1 MNFSL
6 GGNTYNWII
15 DPLLSGAQKRIIIAL
30 EPGDRVVDIACGT
43 GSLSMAMALVSKDVK
58 GIDLSEDMIKFASE
72 IAGKKNISNVSF
84 SAMDAS
90 DLTSFKKEEFSV
102 AVTSMSIHQFDA
114 QLAIQILKEMKR
126 IAGKLILMDYAFP
139 LKRGFTRS
147 VVYSIEWLAGGDH
160 WRNFRKFNQLG
171 GLEYFLLEAGLDIKN
186 ELYRNSAFRVLHC
199 E

>member
-6 GGNTYNWII
+6 GGNTYKWII
-15 DPLLSGAQKRIIIAL
+15 DPLLSGAQKIIIKAV
-30 EPGDRVVDIACGT
+30 EPTDRVVDIACGT
-43 GSLSMAMALVSKDVK
+43 GSLSMAMALVSLDVK

-72 IAGKKNISNVSF
+72 NADKKKISNVSF

-90 DLTSFKKEEFSV
+90 DLTSFNKEEFSV
-102 AVTSMSIHQFDA
+102 AVTSMSIHQFDP

-126 IAGKLILMDYAFP
+126 IAGKLILMDYTYP

-160 WRNFRKFNQLG
+160 WKNFRKYNKLG
-171 GLEYFLLEAGLDIKN
+171 GLEYYLREAGLDIKK
-186 ELYRNSAFRVLHC
+186 ELYRSSAFRVLVC